1 MAVMSSSQA
10 RRRLGAGVASVVELA
25 GGGCLHRPPTPLLAV
40 LFCQFLYPIILD
52 ELLEP
57 PQEHHQDNYQLT
69 LLGPPADEPG
79 WLSALAVRNE
89 ASEGSGVK
97 PQFANEDT
105 AVKMQKI
112 GLCDSLLPEQSR
124 KSLHLPVKLV
134 HASVCSSCNLSTIRD
149 LIRTVQFRPQF
160 SRNGYSMQVR
170 LANGNGN

>member
-40 LFCQFLYPIILD
+40 LFCQFLYPIIL
-52 ELLEP
+52 
-57 PQEHHQDNYQLT
+57 
-69 LLGPPADEPG
+69 G

>member
-1 MAVMSSSQA
+1 MM
-10 RRRLGAGVASVVELA
+10 L
-25 GGGCLHRPPTPLLAV
+25 
-40 LFCQFLYPIILD
+40 
-52 ELLEP
+52 
-57 PQEHHQDNYQLT
+57 
-69 LLGPPADEPG
+69 
-79 WLSALAVRNE
+79 
-89 ASEGSGVK
+89 
-97 PQFANEDT
+97 
-105 AVKMQKI
+105 MI